1 MIWLF
6 EAAGMAALGVV
17 VWVLFKA
24 SRYRPD
30 QPGLRAAAVIG
41 LAAWA
46 GFALL
51 LLVNG
56 GAFEDPI
63 GLARNALILAV
74 ILAAIL
80 GYRKVLG
87 LLRARAGG
95 R

>member
-6 EAAGMAALGVV
+6 EAGGMAALGVV

-30 QPGLRAAAVIG
+30 QPGLRTAAMIG

-56 GAFEDPI
+56 GAFDNPI

-74 ILAAIL
+74 ILAAVM
-80 GYRKVLG
+80 GYRRVLG
-87 LLRARAGG
+87 LLRARA
-95 R
+95 RDR